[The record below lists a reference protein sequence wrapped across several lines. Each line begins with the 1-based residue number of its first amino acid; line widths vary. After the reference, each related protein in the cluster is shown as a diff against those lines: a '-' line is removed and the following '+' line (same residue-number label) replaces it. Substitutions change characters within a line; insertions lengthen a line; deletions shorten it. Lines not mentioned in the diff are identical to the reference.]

1 MSLRLCRL
9 ATIPFTFITLLPA
22 QLRIIIDSGID
33 LTLVSSSGDDLDSIL
48 RDLLVRGAAIPMA
61 RQPSPLQDLRSLI
74 ILTKFFRREK
84 FDIVHSSTLKAGLL
98 TALAG
103 WFANIPIR
111 IHTYT
116 GQIWV
121 EMEGPM
127 RFLMRGIDCLIGALN
142 THTYADSFSQ
152 RELLIREKIIAPN
165 KIRVIANGSLS
176 GVDLKRFDPKR
187 LAPYR
192 ADIRRQLG
200 AADSAVVIVF
210 VGRVT
215 RDKGVVELIDAFEN
229 LRHSYHD
236 LHLILV
242 GPFEVERD
250 PLPPR
255 TIQMLSGG
263 VNIHSVGFTPQ
274 PELYLASADIFCLPS
289 YREGFGSAAIE
300 AGAMNLPVVATTVT
314 GLVDAIVD
322 GETGLLVPPKNV
334 EALTHALDALAASP
348 EMRQRMGRAA
358 RTRAIDLF
366 DANTVN
372 RAVVNEYFKLMQ
384 HL

>member
-33 LTLVSSSGDDLDSIL
+33 LTLVSSSGDDLDLIM

-165 KIRVIANGSLS
+165 KIGVIANGSLS
-176 GVDLKRFDPKR
+176 GVDFKRFDPKR
-187 LAPYR
+187 LAPFR

-200 AADSAVVIVF
+200 VADSAVVIVF

-372 RAVVNEYFKLMQ
+372 RAVVNEYFKLTQ